1 MVESLIMDSAA
12 VTRTVTRISH
22 EIIEKKGSSDE
33 IVIIGIYNRG
43 VPLAVRIAKVIYDIT
58 GLTIEQGFLDITFH
72 RDDFRERLIM
82 PKVKST
88 DISFA
93 LDGKVVLLVDDVLY
107 TGRTVRA
114 ALDELM
120 SFGRPS
126 KVRLAVLVDRGHREL
141 PIRADFVGKN
151 IPTHEGEHINVLL
164 KETDNADKV
173 VLLRHNLK

>member
-1 MVESLIMDSAA
+1 MVESLIMDSEA

-43 VPLAVRIAKVIYDIT
+43 VPLAVRIAKIIFDIT
-58 GLTIEQGFLDITFH
+58 GLKIKQGSLDITFH

-93 LDGKVVLLVDDVLY
+93 LDGKMVLLVDDVLY

-114 ALDELM
+114 ALDELR

-151 IPTHEGEHINVLL
+151 IPTHEGEHINVFL
-164 KETDNADKV
+164 KETDDTDKV

>member
-1 MVESLIMDSAA
+1 MVESLIMNAEA
-12 VTRTVTRISH
+12 LQRTVTRISH
-22 EIIEKKGSSDE
+22 EIIEKKSSDDE

-43 VPLAVRIAKVIYDIT
+43 VPLATRIAEVIYDIT
-58 GLTIEQGFLDITFH
+58 GQKPEQGFLDITFH

-88 DISFA
+88 NVSFA

-114 ALDELM
+114 ALDELR

-126 KVRLAVLVDRGHREL
+126 KVRLAVLDRGHREL

-151 IPTHEGEHINVLL
+151 IPTHEGEHVNVLL
-164 KETDNADKV
+164 QETDNTDKV
-173 VLLRHNLK
+173 VLLRHNVK